1 MVTMLFGKPA
11 KLQDGRYFLK
21 VTQDDGTRVLHQ
33 VNGVTFVSFEGTQ
46 ANIKTDS
53 TLFSEIDELILSQA
67 KGSKVEWFGK
77 EISDETVS
85 SAYQKS
91 VNPESEL
98 SATFCTVKGEVV
110 TMFYDTQKNTLSGVD
125 PGVPVD
131 VLLELSGLVFTK
143 RAFEPVWK
151 VVQVRV
157 KATPKPK
164 FPREYLFKDDPVE
177 EEEPD
182 IDL

>member
-1 MVTMLFGKPA
+1 MLFGKPA

-21 VTQDDGTRVLHQ
+21 VTKDDGTRVVHQ
-33 VNGVTFVSFEGTQ
+33 VNGVSFVSVEGTQ
-46 ANIKTDS
+46 ATIKTDS
-53 TLFSEIDELILSQA
+53 ELFSDIDELIIAQA

-98 SATFCTVKGEVV
+98 SATFATIKGEVV
-110 TMFYDTQKNTLSGVD
+110 TMFYDTQKNILSSVD
-125 PGVPVD
+125 TGVPAD
-131 VLLELSGLVFTK
+131 VFLELSGLVFTK

-151 VVQVRV
+151 IIQVRI
-157 KATPKPK
+157 KAAPKAK

-177 EEEPD
+177 EEPD

>member
-1 MVTMLFGKPA
+1 MLFAKPA

-21 VTQDDGTRVLHQ
+21 VTQDDGSRVMHQ
-33 VNGVTFVSFEGTQ
+33 VNGVTFVSIEGTQ
-46 ANIKTDS
+46 TTIKTDS
-53 TLFSEIDELILSQA
+53 ELFSDIDELIVAQA
-67 KGSKVEWFGK
+67 KQSKVEWFGK

-98 SATFCTVKGEVV
+98 SASFATIKGEIV
-110 TMFYDTQKNTLSGVD
+110 TMFYDTQKNTLDGVET
-125 PGVPVD
+125 GVPVD

-151 VVQVRV
+151 VIQVRV

-177 EEEPD
+177 EPEPEM
-182 IDL
+182 DL

>member
-1 MVTMLFGKPA
+1 MLFSTPA

-21 VTQDDGTRVLHQ
+21 VSQEDGTRVVHQ
-33 VNGVTFVSFEGTQ
+33 LNGVTFSSIEGVQ
-46 ANIKTDS
+46 ATIKTDS
-53 TLFSEIDELILSQA
+53 TLFSEIDEQIITQA
-67 KGSKVEWFGK
+67 KASKVEWFGK

-91 VNPESEL
+91 VNPELEL
-98 SATFCTVKGEVV
+98 SASFATIKGEIV
-110 TMFYDTQKNTLSGVD
+110 TMFYDTQKNPVD
-125 PGVPVD
+125 KIDTGVPVD

-151 VVQVRV
+151 VLQVRI
-157 KATPKPK
+157 KAAPKSK

-177 EEEPD
+177 EEPD